1 MDCIQIRKNME
12 SLDESEY
19 REWQRAYE
27 QVDRVVELY
36 DNLIATEID
45 HNRVNVLRRLRSG
58 FLEDNK

>member
-1 MDCIQIRKNME
+1 ME

-45 HNRVNVLRRLRSG
+45 HDRVNVLRRLRSG

>member
-27 QVDRVVELY
+27 QADRVVELY